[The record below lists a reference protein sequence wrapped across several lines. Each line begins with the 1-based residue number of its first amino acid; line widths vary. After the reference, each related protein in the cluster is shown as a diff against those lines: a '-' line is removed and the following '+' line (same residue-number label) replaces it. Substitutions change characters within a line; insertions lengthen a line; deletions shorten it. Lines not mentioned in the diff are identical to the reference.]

1 MSRARWTGLGE
12 TDTEGR
18 GRDPEDRMLSV
29 ISVKQMNKAKGVE
42 EETPGEERT
51 RKAWCTH
58 N

>member
-12 TDTEGR
+12 TDAEGR